1 MQQRFLDTLQC
12 PACQRGFKYT
22 PSSSQPLAGSDFGV
36 LSCDAH
42 EYPVVDGI
50 AILRDGRIDA
60 QDHCSEYVEVE
71 GPSVGELLAIVK
83 SSDPLDALVR
93 LLAFPP
99 AVPLGLEKRRRLRTP
114 FTRGPVGNA
123 LMNSRRKQVR
133 EWLEAPLEQQT
144 AQQWMELFYLKS
156 RYAMREMYPYF
167 FLRFGQPRYLASLG
181 LASAIPA
188 DERPLLDLACGLG
201 HIMHYLSV
209 RENPIY
215 SIGVDRNFFQL
226 WIGRRF
232 VAPDSSSY
240 VCADAL
246 KPLPFKDDA
255 FSVSVCTDAFHL
267 LSDQKACLNELKRC
281 AVDDTVV
288 IDRIGNGLL
297 EPRDTDFERSPA
309 GYAELIGETPY
320 RMVSEKDLLSRYLA
334 GRGPA
339 LATFRSPSDFD
350 QDKWLSL
357 VMSKSSKL
365 FVDHGAFKQPPHGE
379 GPLGL
384 NPVYRVEPKDSQ
396 VRLMFE
402 FPSTWY
408 AFENWGML
416 EYHAY
421 GLRLERPEFD
431 ALVRGSAA
439 DKASTSEF
447 VRRFVL
453 LGLPE
458 RYAKRPVI

>member
-1 MQQRFLDTLQC
+1 
-12 PACQRGFKYT
+12 
-22 PSSSQPLAGSDFGV
+22 
-36 LSCDAH
+36 
-42 EYPVVDGI
+42 
-50 AILRDGRIDA
+50 
-60 QDHCSEYVEVE
+60 
-71 GPSVGELLAIVK
+71 
-83 SSDPLDALVR
+83 
-93 LLAFPP
+93 
-99 AVPLGLEKRRRLRTP
+99 
-114 FTRGPVGNA
+114 
-123 LMNSRRKQVR
+123 
-133 EWLEAPLEQQT
+133 
-144 AQQWMELFYLKS
+144 
-156 RYAMREMYPYF
+156 
-167 FLRFGQPRYLASLG
+167 
-181 LASAIPA
+181 
-188 DERPLLDLACGLG
+188 
-201 HIMHYLSV
+201 MHYLSV
-209 RENPIY
+209 RENPLY

-232 VAPDSSSY
+232 VAPNSSSY

-246 KPLPFKDDA
+246 MPLPFKDDA

-267 LSDQKACLNELKRC
+267 LSNQKQCLDELKRC

-320 RMVSEKDLLSRYLA
+320 RMVSEKDLLSCYLR
-334 GRGPA
+334 GRGPG
-339 LATFRSPSDFD
+339 LATFRAPAEFNE
-350 QDKWLSL
+350 DKWLSL
-357 VMSKSSKL
+357 VISKSSKL
-365 FVDHGAFKQPPHGE
+365 FVDHGAFKRPPHGE

-384 NPVYRVEPKDSQ
+384 NPVYRVEPKGSQ

-421 GLRLERPEFD
+421 GLRLDRSEFD

-439 DKASTSEF
+439 NEAATSEF

-458 RYAKRPVI
+458 RYAKRSVV